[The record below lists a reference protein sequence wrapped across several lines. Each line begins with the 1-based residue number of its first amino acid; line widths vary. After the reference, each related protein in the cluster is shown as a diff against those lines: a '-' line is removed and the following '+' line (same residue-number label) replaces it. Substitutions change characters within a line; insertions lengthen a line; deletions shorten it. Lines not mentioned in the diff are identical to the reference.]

1 MKKIFC
7 IAILCIGFIA
17 PCYAD
22 SNTPEEEAN
31 KEQSEYLMP
40 NQITEDD
47 YAKLSDYAIEYDT
60 CLNEESRIQL
70 NNFNDPRHVVDTAM
84 KKCAFKLEELNA
96 WMQERK
102 FPPGFIHKYIQKTS
116 NRTVGKLLP
125 AVMMEIAARQS
136 AAEQ

>member
-1 MKKIFC
+1 
-7 IAILCIGFIA
+7 
-17 PCYAD
+17 
-22 SNTPEEEAN
+22 
-31 KEQSEYLMP
+31 MP

-47 YAKLSDYAIEYDT
+47 YAKLSDYAVQYDA
-60 CLNEESRIQL
+60 CLNEKSRIEI

-84 KKCAFKLEELNA
+84 KQCAVKLEALNS

-136 AAEQ
+136 AAE

>member
-47 YAKLSDYAIEYDT
+47 YAKLSDYAVQYDA
-60 CLNEESRIQL
+60 CLNEKSRIEI

-84 KKCAFKLEELNA
+84 KQCAVKLEALNS

-116 NRTVGKLLP
+116 NRKVGKLLP
-125 AVMMEIAARQS
+125 AVMMEIATRQS
-136 AAEQ
+136 AAE